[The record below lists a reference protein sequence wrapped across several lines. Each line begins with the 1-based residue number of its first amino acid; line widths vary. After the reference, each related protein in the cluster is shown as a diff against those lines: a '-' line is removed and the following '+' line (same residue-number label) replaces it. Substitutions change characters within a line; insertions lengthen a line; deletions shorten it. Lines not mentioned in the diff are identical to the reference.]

1 MSEREWDEAKKDAF
15 AGKMVGILNGAVL
28 ALMTSIGRQTG
39 LFEAMAAVPPST
51 SEAIAGAAG
60 LDERYV
66 REWLGAM
73 VTGGIVEFDSSR
85 GTYSLPPEHAAIL
98 TRAAGAR
105 NMARFMQY
113 IPMLAEVEADVIHSF
128 RSGGGV
134 PYARYPRFQALMA
147 ESSGL
152 RFDHLLLQKV
162 VPLTGMAERL
172 DRGIDVLDIGCGQGH
187 AVNLLAR
194 AFPLSRFTGYDFS
207 EAGIAA
213 AQREAEAVGNANV
226 SFAARDVA
234 ALGERERY
242 DLITAFDVIHDQAK
256 PHDVLR
262 EVSRALR
269 PDGTFL
275 MVDVRASSNLQDN
288 IGHPLGPF
296 LYGMSTMHCMTVSLA
311 LSGAGLG
318 TVWGEQKALAMLR
331 DAGFAAVDIHRL
343 GPDDPL
349 NNYYIARKPQG
360 QDAQGG

>member
-1 MSEREWDEAKKDAF
+1 MSERELDQTKKEAF
-15 AGKMVGILNGAVL
+15 AGKMVGILNGAAL

-39 LFEAMAAVPPST
+39 LFEAMATLPPST
-51 SEAIAGAAG
+51 SEAIAAAAR

-85 GTYSLPPEHAAIL
+85 RTYVLPPEHSAIL
-98 TRAAGAR
+98 TIAAGAR

-113 IPMLAEVEADVIHSF
+113 IPMLAEVEADVIDSF
-128 RSGGGV
+128 RKGGGV

-152 RFDHLLLQKV
+152 RFDHLLLQRV
-162 VPLTGMAERL
+162 VPLTGMIDALRH
-172 DRGIDVLDIGCGQGH
+172 GIDVLDIGCGQGH

-194 AFPLSRFTGYDFS
+194 AFPRSRFTGYDFS

-213 AQREAEAVGNANV
+213 ARREAEALGNANAG
-226 SFAARDVA
+226 FAVRDVA
-234 ALGERERY
+234 ALGEMGGY

-256 PHDVLR
+256 PDDVLR
-262 EVSRALR
+262 EVSRAIR
-269 PDGTFL
+269 GEGTFL
-275 MVDVRASSNLQDN
+275 MVDVRASSDLQDN
-288 IGHPLGPF
+288 VAHPLGPF

-311 LSGAGLG
+311 LNGAGLG
-318 TVWGEQKALAMLR
+318 TVWGEQKALAMLEE
-331 DAGFAAVDIHRL
+331 AGFASVDIHRL

-349 NNYYIARKPQG
+349 NNYYLARKAEG
-360 QDAQGG
+360 RS

>member
-1 MSEREWDEAKKDAF
+1 MPEPELDPAKKDAF

-39 LFEAMAAVPPST
+39 LFEAMAALPPAT
-51 SEAIAGAAG
+51 SEAIAAAAR

-73 VTGGIVEFDSSR
+73 VTGGIVEFDASR
-85 GTYSLPPEHAAIL
+85 RTYVLPPEHAAVL

-113 IPMLAEVEADVIHSF
+113 IPMLAEVEPDVIHSF

-162 VPLTGMAERL
+162 VPLAGLGDAL
-172 DRGIDVLDIGCGQGH
+172 GRGIDVLDVGCGQGH
-187 AVNLLAR
+187 AANLLAR
-194 AFPLSRFTGYDFS
+194 AFPRSRFTGYDFS
-207 EAGIAA
+207 QAGIEAA
-213 AQREAEAVGNANV
+213 RAEAEALGNGNV
-226 SFAARDVA
+226 SFAVRDVA
-234 ALGERERY
+234 ALGEAERY
-242 DLITAFDVIHDQAK
+242 DLITAFDVIHDQAR

-269 PDGTFL
+269 TDGTFL
-275 MVDVRASSNLQDN
+275 MVDVRASSDLQDN
-288 IGHPLGPF
+288 VAHPLGPF

-311 LSGAGLG
+311 LGGAGLG

-331 DAGFAAVDIHRL
+331 EAGFPSVDIHRL

-349 NNYYIARKPQG
+349 NNYCVARKAG
-360 QDAQGG
+360 

>member
-1 MSEREWDEAKKDAF
+1 MSEPELDEAKRDAF
-15 AGKMVGILNGAVL
+15 AGKMVGILNGAAL

-39 LFEAMAAVPPST
+39 LFEAMANLPPST
-51 SEAIAGAAG
+51 SEAIAGAAR

-73 VTGGIVEFDSSR
+73 VTGGIVEFDSSQR
-85 GTYSLPPEHAAIL
+85 TYVLPREHAAVL
-98 TRAAGAR
+98 TNAAGGR

-113 IPMLAEVEADVIHSF
+113 IPMLGEVEADVIHSF

-152 RFDHLLLQKV
+152 RFDHLLLRRV
-162 VPLTGMAERL
+162 VPLTGLGEALER
-172 DRGIDVLDIGCGQGH
+172 GMDVLDIGCGQGH

-194 AFPLSRFTGYDFS
+194 AFPRSRFTGYDFS
-207 EAGIAA
+207 EAGISAA
-213 AQREAEAVGNANV
+213 RREAEALGNANV

-234 ALGERERY
+234 ALDETRRY

-262 EVSRALR
+262 EVAQALR
-269 PDGTFL
+269 LDGTFL
-275 MVDVRASSNLQDN
+275 MVDVRASSDLQDN
-288 IGHPLGPF
+288 VDHPLGPF

-311 LSGAGLG
+311 LNGAGLG

-331 DAGFAAVDIHRL
+331 EAGFASVAIHRL

-349 NNYYIARKPQG
+349 NNYYVARKAG
-360 QDAQGG
+360 

>member
-1 MSEREWDEAKKDAF
+1 MSRPELDQAKREAF
-15 AGKMVGILNGAVL
+15 AGKMVGVLNGALL

-39 LFEAMAAVPPST
+39 LLEVMAALPPST
-51 SEAIAGAAG
+51 SDAIAAAAG
-60 LDERYV
+60 LNERYV

-73 VTGGIVEFDSSR
+73 VTGGIVEFDAVSR
-85 GTYSLPPEHAAIL
+85 TYFLPPEHAAVL

-113 IPMLAEVEADVIHSF
+113 VPMLAEVEADVIQSF

-134 PYARYPRFQALMA
+134 PYERYPRFQALMA

-162 VPLTGMAERL
+162 VPLTGRADAL

-187 AVNLLAR
+187 ASNLLAR
-194 AFPLSRFTGYDFS
+194 AFPRSRFTGYDFS
-207 EAGIAA
+207 ETGIAA
-213 AQREAEAVGNANV
+213 ATAEAKALGRANV
-226 SFAARDVA
+226 RFAARDVA
-234 ALGERERY
+234 ALGETDAY
-242 DLITAFDVIHDQAK
+242 DLVTAFDVIHDQAR
-256 PHDVLR
+256 PGDVLR
-262 EVSRALR
+262 EVARALR

-275 MVDVRASSNLQDN
+275 MVDVRAASDLAGN

-311 LSGAGLG
+311 LNGAGLG
-318 TVWGEQKALAMLR
+318 TVWGEEKALAMLR
-331 DAGFAAVDIHRL
+331 EAGFTSVEVHRL

-349 NNYYIARKPQG
+349 NNYYVARKT
-360 QDAQGG
+360 GGSPAV